1 MNNTT
6 TCQADIRNRY
16 VNLFTQYG
24 YDKPICTKGESRELY
39 GGIDIN
45 YSSILT
51 RLIQEAGRYC
61 ESYASDLFLDWKKI
75 DKQLDDESIESQS
88 LLFGFRESGV
98 DHAEFIRCWANDNPY
113 GFGSRYR
120 SIWRLDIEVTV
131 DPDYWW
137 NKDKK
142 TVEMKL
148 YRVSAPSS
156 WTYVKF
162 KKELSD

>member
-6 TCQADIRNRY
+6 TCQADTRSF

-24 YDKPICTKGESRELY
+24 YDKPICTKGESYEYRV
-39 GGIDIN
+39 GIDIN

-61 ESYASDLFLDWKKI
+61 ESYASDLFIYWKRI
-75 DKQLDDESIESQS
+75 DTQLDNESIEDQT
-88 LLFGFRESGV
+88 LLFGFREFGV
-98 DHAEFIRCWANDNPY
+98 DSKDVIQYWANDNPH
-113 GFGSRYR
+113 GFGNRYR

-137 NKDKK
+137 NKPNK
-142 TVEMKL
+142 TVAMKL
-148 YRVSAPSS
+148 YRVSAPSG
-156 WTYVKF
+156 WTYMNF